1 MRVMAVLALVMA
13 AGGCVATPAVFHATP
28 IEVVRVERPART
40 EQEKLA
46 DYWRER
52 RAESARRQAASARAV
67 FAKPFVAPSNPTRW
81 PESEDQQRRDAERPS
96 EPSAAVRAGLLTP
109 VKR

>member
-1 MRVMAVLALVMA
+1 MRVMTVLALVMA
-13 AGGCVATPAVFHATP
+13 AGGCATAPTAFRATP
-28 IEVVRVERPART
+28 IEVVRVEGPART

-52 RAESARRQAASARAV
+52 RAETARRQVESAQAV
-67 FAKPFVAPSNPTRW
+67 FIKPFVEPSNPTQW

-109 VKR
+109 AKR